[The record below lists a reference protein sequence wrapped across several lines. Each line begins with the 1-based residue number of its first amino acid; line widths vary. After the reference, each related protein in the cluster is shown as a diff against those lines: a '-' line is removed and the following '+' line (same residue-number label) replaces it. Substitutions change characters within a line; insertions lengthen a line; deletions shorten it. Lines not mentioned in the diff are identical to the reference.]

1 MRSLAITVLLVHF
14 AFNCLAAETNVFV
27 EAGIPAPDREWR
39 GADYRIAA
47 ATFAATKLPL
57 PRFSDKHGKAVLDRV
72 TSVENFSFYRN
83 KTLPV
88 DPRMADYANLLEGAG
103 AILKRYL
110 ATTTKGREFHKELA
124 TLMAFILHAAAV
136 GVELADEF
144 IPTIPRDEKYPVRMD
159 GLKKMN
165 SGLVTM
171 FVGAENSLAEQK
183 FYSGEDLSLLL
194 KALSEALPRVKKAFS
209 ADYRVELRKKLTS
222 HKSSFKNK
230 EDIRYIDE
238 MLKELSPSQ
247 APP

>member
-39 GADYRIAA
+39 GADYRLAA
-47 ATFAATKLPL
+47 ATFAATTLPL
-57 PRFSDKHGKAVLDRV
+57 PRSSEKDGKAVLDRL
-72 TSVENFSFYRN
+72 TSLENFSFHRN

-88 DPRMADYANLLEGAG
+88 DARMVDYSSLLEGTG

-110 ATTTKGREFHKELA
+110 ATTTKGQEFHKEIA
-124 TLMAFILHAAAV
+124 ALMAFMLHTAAL

-144 IPTIPRDEKYPVRMD
+144 VPTIARDEKYAVRMD
-159 GLKKMN
+159 GIKKMN
-165 SGLVTM
+165 SGLTTI

-183 FYSGEDLSLLL
+183 FYSAEDLSLLL
-194 KALSEALPRVKKAFS
+194 KAMSETLPRVKRAFS

-222 HKSSFKNK
+222 HKSSFKKK
-230 EDIRYIDE
+230 EDLRYIDE
-238 MLKELSPSQ
+238 MLKELSRSQ